1 MSSLAAETPPEFVS
15 GYRWVVMGIWLTSS
29 VAAFMIISTIGIL
42 MPAISGELGL
52 SPFQQGMLGSAAYWG
67 NFALAI
73 PVGWWA
79 SRFAPKIL
87 TTVTMVLGTLFLL
100 TQALSPGFA
109 LLILGRVA
117 FGITVIARQPARAFL
132 TQQWFPPR
140 QVVMLNSIS
149 NAMFGLVVG
158 GGIAASPFILVALGD
173 SWRATLLS
181 FTVLFGAFTLVW
193 MLFGRERETSEYRGQ
208 LGAQDVNVLR
218 GTLRHRD
225 LWIAGLGF
233 AGATSAWS
241 GFLSFYPTLMLDN
254 YQMPLIW
261 SGGILALGVLMGG
274 IGGLFFGWISTAF
287 GCGRRILWSAGATMV
302 VTFIGMTMTGS
313 LPVLLLLT
321 FVNGLAYGFWPVLY
335 SVPFHLPGIRPREIA
350 VSLSFIQMSSS
361 AGITIGPLVVGA
373 LQQST
378 MDLRMSLIIVSF
390 ATLSLCVAGLA
401 MRHGWSSREDRA
413 SEAAAEPATP
423 ATRS

>member
-1 MSSLAAETPPEFVS
+1 MSRVAAETLPES
-15 GYRWVVMGIWLTSS
+15 APAYRWVVMGVWLTSS
-29 VAAFMIISTIGIL
+29 VVAFMIISTIGIL

-67 NFALAI
+67 NLTLAI

-100 TQALSPGFA
+100 AQALSPGFA

-132 TQQWFPPR
+132 TQQWFPSR

-158 GGIAASPFILVALGD
+158 GGIAASPFIFAALGD
-173 SWRATLLS
+173 NWRATLLS
-181 FTVLFGAFTLVW
+181 FTALFGVFTVAW
-193 MLFGRERETSEYRGQ
+193 MIVGRERETTEYRGQ
-208 LGAQDVNVLR
+208 MGAQDVNVLK

-225 LWIAGLGF
+225 LWIAGFGF
-233 AGATSAWS
+233 VGPTAAWS
-241 GFLSFYPTLMLDN
+241 AFLSFYPTLMLDS
-254 YQMPLIW
+254 YEMPLIW
-261 SGGILALGVLMGG
+261 SGGILAVGVLMGG
-274 IGGLFFGWISTAF
+274 LAGLGLGWVATAHDK
-287 GCGRRILWSAGATMV
+287 GRTILLVNGVVIGAT
-302 VTFIGMTMTGS
+302 FAGMTVTGS
-313 LPVLLLLT
+313 LPALLVLT
-321 FVNGLAYGFWPVLY
+321 FVNGIAFGFWPVLY
-335 SVPFHLPGIRPREIA
+335 STPFHLPGIRPREIA

-361 AGITIGPLVVGA
+361 AGIAIGPLACGA
-373 LQQST
+373 LQQAT
-378 MDLRMSLIIVSF
+378 GDLRLSLAVVSF
-390 ATLSLCVAGLA
+390 TSLSLCVAGLL
-401 MRHGWSSREDRA
+401 MRHGLSSQGMSA
-413 SEAAAEPATP
+413 TEPAAP